1 MQLSAVALLIAM
13 SLAMP
18 DALGAGRG
26 EGGDAAGQ
34 RPLGVALQSFSP
46 AASNDGADVD
56 RIRRLISP
64 HIEGDVLVIEGKID
78 SHIRL
83 SSVRSGEDRPGQTHR
98 IELLGREQ
106 RMGA

>member
-34 RPLGVALQSFSP
+34 RPLGV
-46 AASNDGADVD
+46 GA
-56 RIRRLISP
+56 P
-64 HIEGDVLVIEGKID
+64 VIFA
-78 SHIRL
+78 
-83 SSVRSGEDRPGQTHR
+83 
-98 IELLGREQ
+98 GRFQ
-106 RMGA
+106 